1 MANDSITPREAFIYI
16 CFNMIS
22 VDRDVDDREVDKLF
36 DVLQRYGLQA
46 AEIRKVSQTILSL
59 DPDTAFERGLEYIET
74 AKQLDEKMR
83 KDLVHAMLEIGEADR
98 TIDDSELTMLYAV
111 KAAFGMD

>member
-46 AEIRKVSQTILSL
+46 AEIRKV
-59 DPDTAFERGLEYIET
+59 
-74 AKQLDEKMR
+74 AK
-83 KDLVHAMLEIGEADR
+83 
-98 TIDDSELTMLYAV
+98 
-111 KAAFGMD
+111 